1 MKTKQLSLNAIFFL
15 IFLINVKGQEYK
27 PCTSRDI
34 VKEFMPDSSVIHFDL
49 KTETIY
55 SSYFS
60 WNKSLELRPEIKEFE
75 SENPADNGNT
85 VFDCIGCL
93 PNNILYHRGKD
104 ETYTGELLF
113 TQDIFG
119 IKDLPY
125 RRIQIVNGLK
135 DGYEILYQ
143 KDDVC
148 KCYYPEYLIYYKE
161 GKRYKKGIE
170 FQHVLNGLRKRVEIS
185 FGYIGKI
192 EGPAKVFHNEADYYH
207 KKPNHKIEKLIY
219 EVNILQASEDY
230 SDYGDDI
237 FCCNNNISST
247 SIGLSSTFSETSEVK
262 FDGWRKE
269 YYPDNGQLRS
279 EEFWENGRISSRKE
293 YHRNDGDKCKQNQ
306 LYLSEDIKIQYL
318 DFDDFIKNETTY
330 FFDCKQSLESK
341 ITTRGFTTYIGEYI
355 MYSQPGIILV
365 KGKYNDEGEK
375 EGIWEEYDSTGLPK
389 LKSTYQSGLK
399 HGIEEVYN
407 DTGKIFRILRYEND
421 EVVLVIK

>member
-1 MKTKQLSLNAIFFL
+1 MNILHLSLSAIIFLFFL
-15 IFLINVKGQEYK
+15 TNVKGQQYK

-49 KTETIY
+49 KTETIN

-60 WNKSLELRPEIKEFE
+60 WNKSVELRPEIKVFE
-75 SENPADNGNT
+75 SENPAKDGNT

-170 FQHVLNGLRKRVEIS
+170 FQHVLNGLRKRVDVN
-185 FGYIGKI
+185 FGSTGKI
-192 EGPAKVFHNEADYYH
+192 YGPVKVFHNEVDYTNT
-207 KKPNHKIEKLIY
+207 KPNHKLEKLIY
-219 EVNILQASEDY
+219 DAYILQADDYKEY
-230 SDYGDDI
+230 SDEDI
-237 FCCNNNISST
+237 CCNNKVSSVDV
-247 SIGLSSTFSETSEVK
+247 GLSTIYSELSDVK
-262 FDGWRKE
+262 FEGWRKE
-269 YYPDNGQLRS
+269 YYTDSGQLRS

-293 YHRNDGDKCKQNQ
+293 YHRIDGDKCKQSQ

-318 DFDDFIKNETTY
+318 DFDDFIKNKTTY
-330 FFDCKQSLESK
+330 FFDCKQSVESK
-341 ITTRGFTTYIGEYI
+341 MTTRRFTTHIGEHI
-355 MYSQPGIILV
+355 MYSKPGIILE

-375 EGIWEEYDSTGLPK
+375 DGIWEEYDYNGTPK
-389 LKSTYQSGLK
+389 LKSTYKSGLK
-399 HGIEEVYN
+399 HGVEEIY
-407 DTGKIFRILRYEND
+407 DELGKVFRILRYEND